1 MERILAVTDD
11 DEAAM
16 IAWQDVLDEVVAG
29 RTGDLSCPHCKHRPL
44 TVEEVEHATRISCPR
59 CLKFIQG
66 KFAP

>member
-1 MERILAVTDD
+1 
-11 DEAAM
+11 M

-44 TVEEVEHATRISCPR
+44 VVEEVEHATRISCPR